1 MTWNERSLVCE
12 VGLFTLISLDLL
24 QRELEVLYKIDS
36 KFGKYDSRYI
46 LKNITGIRIFCK
58 TLWLESYRGRSQ
70 RNWGGYHQFFC
81 YRLLGFLAS
90 VDSAPFSKI

>member
-12 VGLFTLISLDLL
+12 VGLFTLVSLDLL

-46 LKNITGIRIFCK
+46 FKNITGI
-58 TLWLESYRGRSQ
+58 
-70 RNWGGYHQFFC
+70 
-81 YRLLGFLAS
+81 
-90 VDSAPFSKI
+90 